1 MGDMSKISLYGTTE
15 FGREYITPSAV
26 LPYQYVSQILNEDEQ
41 HFSVFRRSEH
51 PCNVDISAN
60 RSEFYKILLMTK
72 GSGEFDYGLKTYQV
86 KPGSL
91 IFVRPAE
98 VRACR
103 ETTEDQ
109 DGYYC
114 IFNEG
119 FCFADAGFLRD
130 IKLLTLFAP
139 DAHPVINLTDSQVVN
154 IIGIFE
160 RLHFEFN
167 NFKSDEIIR
176 LYLKILLLEST
187 RIRSVVR
194 DAIKRTANIEL
205 TQRFQDLLEQQ
216 FIIVTNGHPIQ
227 VKSSSQFA
235 DKLTVH
241 PNHLNASVKE
251 VTGKSVSEVINN
263 RLLTESQILLK
274 YTDKHVAEIAY
285 LLGFKAPSS
294 FIHFFKKK
302 SGLSP
307 MRYKKGAKQ

>member
-1 MGDMSKISLYGTTE
+1 MSKISFYGLTE
-15 FGREYITPSAV
+15 FGREYITPSAD
-26 LPYQYVSQILNEDEQ
+26 LPDPYLNQIRNKGEQ

-51 PCNVDISAN
+51 ACNVDISAN
-60 RSEFYKILLMTK
+60 RGDFYKILLMTK

-86 KPGSL
+86 RPGSL

-103 ETTEDQ
+103 ETTKDQ

-114 IFNEG
+114 VFNDR
-119 FCFADAGFLRD
+119 FCSSDVGFLRE
-130 IKLLTLFAP
+130 IKLLNLFAP
-139 DAHPVINLTDSQVVN
+139 DAHPVIDLTDSQIVN
-154 IIGIFE
+154 IVSIFE
-160 RLHFEFN
+160 KLHFEFN

-187 RIRSVVR
+187 RICSVVR
-194 DAIKRTANIEL
+194 DAKKRTANIEL
-205 TQRFQDLLEQQ
+205 TRRFQDLLERQ
-216 FIIVTNGHPIQ
+216 FIIVTNGYPIQ

-235 DKLTVH
+235 DKLSVH

-263 RLLTESQILLK
+263 RLLTEAQILLK
-274 YTDKHVAEIAY
+274 YTDNHVAEIAY

-294 FIHFFKKK
+294 FIHFFKKR
-302 SGLSP
+302 SGRSP
-307 MRYKKGAKQ
+307 MSYKKSVSH